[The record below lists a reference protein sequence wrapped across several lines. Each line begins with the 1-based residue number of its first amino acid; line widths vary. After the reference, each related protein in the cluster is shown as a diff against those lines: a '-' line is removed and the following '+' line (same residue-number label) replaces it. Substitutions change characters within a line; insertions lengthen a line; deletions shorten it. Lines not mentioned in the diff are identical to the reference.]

1 MDTQQNLNDGEEIEA
16 LRLQNS
22 KLKKDLEREQH
33 LHSLLF
39 KEWQE
44 LKERMTGKEN
54 KAYDSSRNK
63 NSFYKYAFYSLLV
76 ILVPA
81 FLILYFRSG
90 NEDAGSQVQTT
101 ADSTQRSNPA
111 APATVAVIKDSLA
124 KSDSIPA
131 GKQQQAQSDNP
142 VVVQQPVT
150 PPAETKAIPQVNDKP
165 PPPPVSKPE
174 VEPRLTDE
182 MRDLISS
189 DGFSA
194 YFEHR
199 RNPYKKSSERYKIWQ
214 EGWND
219 GKLGAEAVEAKDPS
233 LK

>member
-44 LKERMTGKEN
+44 LKERMTGKESQV
-54 KAYDSSRNK
+54 YDSTRNK
-63 NSFYKYAFYSLLV
+63 NPFYKYAFYSLLI

-90 NEDAGSQVQTT
+90 NEDAASRMQAVS
-101 ADSTQRSNPA
+101 DSTRPA
-111 APATVAVIKDSLA
+111 NAAGPATVEVVKDSLP
-124 KSDSIPA
+124 KSDANPA
-131 GKQQQAQSDNP
+131 DGQPQAQPKNP
-142 VVVQQPVT
+142 VVVQEPVT
-150 PPAETKAIPQVNDKP
+150 PPEEKKATPQVNDKP

-174 VEPRLTDE
+174 VEPPLTDE

-189 DGFSA
+189 DGFNA

>member
-44 LKERMTGKEN
+44 LKERMTGKESQ
-54 KAYDSSRNK
+54 AYDSNRNK
-63 NSFYKYAFYSLLV
+63 NSFYKYAFYSLLI

-90 NEDAGSQVQTT
+90 NEDAASRMQAVS
-101 ADSTQRSNPA
+101 DSTRPA
-111 APATVAVIKDSLA
+111 NAAGPATVEVVKDPLP

-131 GKQQQAQSDNP
+131 GKQQQAQPDTP
-142 VVVQQPVT
+142 VAPQPVT
-150 PPAETKAIPQVNDKP
+150 APEEKKPTPQVNDKP

-174 VEPRLTDE
+174 VEPPLTDE

-199 RNPYKKSSERYKIWQ
+199 RNPYKKSLERYKIWQ